1 MATKPTKEASSRDQ
15 LLSAARQVLA
25 RDGAAALS
33 VRSVAVA
40 AGINSSLIHYYF
52 GSRDG
57 LLLAV
62 LERMNSELLERQQR
76 MYGRAEMTLSEKWRQ
91 AVAFYREDLASGYV
105 RILLELCAHGYS
117 NLEVATAARDTIAG
131 WRDLLTG
138 VAGEA
143 LERLH
148 IGGVQPEVVSSA
160 LVSFW
165 YGMEL
170 QHLLGVPEEEG
181 HLWQALDAIG
191 AAIAKLEREG
201 G

>member
-1 MATKPTKEASSRDQ
+1 VATRATKETSSRDQ
-15 LLSAARQVLA
+15 LLNATRQVLA

-40 AGINSSLIHYYF
+40 AGINQSLIHYYF

-62 LERMNSELLERQQR
+62 LERMNSELLERQHR
-76 MYGRAEMTLSEKWRQ
+76 MYGRTEMTLSEKWLQ

-117 NLEVATAARDTIAG
+117 NPEVAKAARATIAG
-131 WRDLLTG
+131 WRDLLAD
-138 VAGEA
+138 VATEA
-143 LERLH
+143 IERLH
-148 IGGVQPEVVSSA
+148 LRGVRPEVVSAA

-165 YGMEL
+165 YGMEA
-170 QHLLGVPEEEG
+170 QHLLEVPEEEG
-181 HLWQALDAIG
+181 HLWETLDAIG
-191 AAIAKLEREG
+191 DAIAKLEGEG

>member
-1 MATKPTKEASSRDQ
+1 
-15 LLSAARQVLA
+15 
-25 RDGAAALS
+25 
-33 VRSVAVA
+33 VAVA
-40 AGINSSLIHYYF
+40 AGINQSLIHYYF

-62 LERMNSELLERQQR
+62 LERMNAELLERQQS

-117 NLEVATAARDTIAG
+117 NPEVAEAARATIAG
-131 WRDLLTG
+131 WRNLLTG

-143 LERLH
+143 IERLH
-148 IGGVQPEVVSSA
+148 ITGARPEVVSA
-160 LVSFW
+160 GLVSLW

-170 QHLLGVPEEEG
+170 QHLLGVQEDEG
-181 HLWQALDAIG
+181 HLWETLEEIGEAIR
-191 AAIAKLEREG
+191 KLEGEG